1 VLEVKEM
8 KFEQALSRLEEIV
21 DNLEKGELSLEVSL
35 KKFEEGIG
43 LSRFCAKKLDEA
55 QEKVEVLLA
64 EEGGAKE
71 TQSFP
76 ISEQKSEEAGDKE

>member
-1 VLEVKEM
+1 MLEVKEI

-21 DNLEKGELSLEVSL
+21 ENLEKGELSLEVSL

-55 QEKVEVLLA
+55 QEKVELLLA
-64 EEGGAKE
+64 DEDGAKKR
-71 TQSFP
+71 QSFP
-76 ISEQKSEEAGDKE
+76 IPEQKSEEAGNKE

>member
-1 VLEVKEM
+1 MKEM

-21 DNLEKGELSLEVSL
+21 ENLEKGELSLEVSL

-55 QEKVEVLLA
+55 QEKVELLLA
-64 EEGGAKE
+64 EEDGGKKA
-71 TQSFP
+71 QSFP
-76 ISEQKSEEAGDKE
+76 ISDQRTEDVGDGGE

>member
-21 DNLEKGELSLEVSL
+21 ENLERGELSLEVSL

-55 QEKVEVLLA
+55 QEKVELLLA
-64 EEGGAKE
+64 EEDGAKK

-76 ISEQKSEEAGDKE
+76 VPEQGGDEVEDEE